1 MINER
6 ISALRNLMEQNKINA
21 YVIPTSDEHGSEYL
35 SDHFKTREY
44 MSGFT
49 GSAGTL
55 VVTMYEALLWTDGR
69 YFIQAAEQLQDSE
82 IKLMKAGE
90 EGVPSV
96 EEYLKKNLIEGSVI
110 GFDGQTTNARQAE
123 KLAEISKMK
132 IKSDVDLGGE
142 IWSDRPAIEFK
153 PIWRLMDRYAGVS
166 YPEKVAN
173 IRKRMEEEKADT
185 LLLTSLDEIAWVT
198 NIRGDDIEYNPV
210 CFSYMVITKYDSLLF
225 ANTKSFDEKTI
236 YRLSEEG
243 VKIKEYDEIYDYVKV
258 IPEYTTLWLDKTTTN
273 YSILR
278 SIKPEVKIIDKF
290 SPALHL
296 KAIKNNV
303 EIENMINAHIM
314 DGVAVTRFIYW
325 LKHNVSKE
333 KMTEISI
340 ANKLEEFRKSWK
352 TYLAPSFETI
362 VGYAD
367 HGAIVHYSATKET
380 DYEVKADNFV
390 LIDSGGH
397 YVEGTTDITR
407 TIALGNISTEQ
418 KKMYTAVLRGNL
430 KLANAKFLSGCT
442 GVSLDY
448 VARQPLWEIGYDYR
462 HGTGHGVGY
471 LLNVHEQPNAFRYM
485 LRENVEE
492 NAEFKPG
499 MITSDEPGVYLEGQY
514 GIRLENL
521 LLCVEKQVT
530 EYGQFLG
537 FDTLTLVP
545 FDVDAI
551 DVNIM
556 SDYEIRLLRQYHK
569 LVYKK
574 ISPYLNIE
582 EQEWL
587 YEVCMEI

>member
-1 MINER
+1 
-6 ISALRNLMEQNKINA
+6 
-21 YVIPTSDEHGSEYL
+21 
-35 SDHFKTREY
+35 
-44 MSGFT
+44 
-49 GSAGTL
+49 
-55 VVTMYEALLWTDGR
+55 
-69 YFIQAAEQLQDSE
+69 
-82 IKLMKAGE
+82 
-90 EGVPSV
+90 
-96 EEYLKKNLIEGSVI
+96 
-110 GFDGQTTNARQAE
+110 
-123 KLAEISKMK
+123 
-132 IKSDVDLGGE
+132 
-142 IWSDRPAIEFK
+142 
-153 PIWRLMDRYAGVS
+153 
-166 YPEKVAN
+166 
-173 IRKRMEEEKADT
+173 
-185 LLLTSLDEIAWVT
+185 
-198 NIRGDDIEYNPV
+198 
-210 CFSYMVITKYDSLLF
+210 
-225 ANTKSFDEKTI
+225 
-236 YRLSEEG
+236 
-243 VKIKEYDEIYDYVKV
+243 
-258 IPEYTTLWLDKTTTN
+258 
-273 YSILR
+273 
-278 SIKPEVKIIDKF
+278 
-290 SPALHL
+290 
-296 KAIKNNV
+296 
-303 EIENMINAHIM
+303 MINAHIM

-407 TIALGNISTEQ
+407 TIAHGNISTEQ

>member
-1 MINER
+1 MER
-6 ISALRNLMEQNKINA
+6 NKINA

-123 KLAEISKMK
+123 KLAEISEMK
-132 IKSDVDLGGE
+132 IKSDVDLVGE

-407 TIALGNISTEQ
+407 TISLGKVTPKM
-418 KKMYTAVLRGNL
+418 KKMYTAVLKGHLNL
-430 KLANAKFLSGCT
+430 AASVFKEGCSG
-442 GVSLDY
+442 VAIDY
-448 VARQPLWEIGYDYR
+448 NARQPLWDLGLDYN

-471 LLNVHEQPNAFRYM
+471 LLSVHEPPNAIRYRI
-485 LRENVEE
+485 LPDNQFNPV
-492 NAEFKPG
+492 FKEG
-499 MITSDEPGVYLEGQY
+499 MITSNEPGVYLEGEF
-514 GIRLENL
+514 GIRIENL
-521 LLCVEKQVT
+521 VLCEKKEQNQWGT
-530 EYGQFLG
+530 FLC
-537 FDTLTLVP
+537 FKPLTLVP
-545 FDVDAI
+545 YDRELISFEDMADK
-551 DVNIM
+551 
-556 SDYEIRLLRQYHK
+556 EIELLDNYHK
-569 LVYKK
+569 MVYEM
-574 ISPYLNIE
+574 ISPYLTLE
-582 EQEWL
+582 EKIWL
-587 YEVCMEI
+587 KDTVN